1 MASERRDFVAAA
13 RLIETPA
20 RRPLE
25 YGDYAAYDHKKE
37 IRRPMSKR
45 RIVILTDGHTNPIT
59 AKTASCVVRYKP
71 DEVVALLDTTQPGRT
86 SQELLGVGGK
96 IPVVARLADA
106 PDANTLMI
114 GIAPSGGKL
123 PAAWRRILLE
133 AVERGMNVVSGLH
146 DFISSDAE
154 IAAAAA
160 RRGVEIYDVRKNNE
174 RDVANRRNLREDC
187 LRIHTI
193 GQDCSVGKMLAS
205 VEITLGLKKRG
216 YNAKFIATGQT
227 GIMIEGD
234 GCPVDCVVSDFV
246 NGAVEKLV
254 LANQHHDILVVEG
267 QGSLSHPRYSAVTAG
282 LLHGCVPHGMIMVYE
297 AGRTQVHGMEYVPL
311 MPLTKLVEAYEMFAS
326 LAMPAKVIG
335 VAVNSRL
342 LTPDEAEKERE
353 RVRRELGVPVC
364 DVIRNGPDDM
374 VNAVLALRRELFP
387 HLAKAG

>member
-1 MASERRDFVAAA
+1 M
-13 RLIETPA
+13 PQ
-20 RRPLE
+20 
-25 YGDYAAYDHKKE
+25 
-37 IRRPMSKR
+37 R

-59 AKTASCVVRYKP
+59 AKTASCVVRYKT

-86 SQELLGVGGK
+86 SQELLGVGGD

-106 PDANTLMI
+106 PEANTLMI

-123 PAAWRRILLE
+123 PAAWRKILLE
-133 AVERGMNVVSGLH
+133 AVERRMNIVSGLH
-146 DFISSDAE
+146 DFVANDVE

-160 RRGVEIYDVRKNNE
+160 RQGVEIYDVRKNNE

-205 VEITLGLKKRG
+205 VEITLGLKARG
-216 YNAKFIATGQT
+216 YDAKFIATGQT

-246 NGAVEKLV
+246 NGAVEKL
-254 LANQHHDILVVEG
+254 
-267 QGSLSHPRYSAVTAG
+267 
-282 LLHGCVPHGMIMVYE
+282 HGCVPHGMIMVYE
-297 AGRTQVHGMEYVPL
+297 AGRTQVSGMDYVSLTPL
-311 MPLTKLVEAYEMFAS
+311 AKLVEAYEMLAS
-326 LAMPAKVIG
+326 LAMPSRVIG

-342 LTPDEAEKERE
+342 LTSDEAEKERE

-364 DVIRNGPDDM
+364 DVIRHGPGDLVD
-374 VNAVLALRRELFP
+374 AVLALRQELFP

>member
-1 MASERRDFVAAA
+1 
-13 RLIETPA
+13 
-20 RRPLE
+20 
-25 YGDYAAYDHKKE
+25 
-37 IRRPMSKR
+37 MSKR
-45 RIVILTDGHTNPIT
+45 RIVILTDGHTNPVT

-86 SQELLGVGGK
+86 SQELLGVGGN

-106 PDANTLMI
+106 RDPNTLLI

-123 PAAWRRILLE
+123 PAAWRKILLE
-133 AVERGMNVVSGLH
+133 AVERGMNIVSGLH
-146 DFISSDAE
+146 DFIGNDAE

-216 YNAKFIATGQT
+216 YDAKFIATGQT

-297 AGRTQVHGMEYVPL
+297 AGRKNVSGMEYVPL
-311 MPLTKLVEAYEMFAS
+311 TPLAKLVEAYEMFAS
-326 LAMPAKVIG
+326 LAMPSRVIG

-342 LTPDEAEKERE
+342 LTPDEAEDERE

-374 VNAVLALRRELFP
+374 VDAVLALRHELFP

>member
-1 MASERRDFVAAA
+1 
-13 RLIETPA
+13 LIETAA
-20 RRPLE
+20 RAPLE
-25 YGDYAAYDHKKE
+25 YGDHAAYDHKKE
-37 IRRPMSKR
+37 IRQPMPKR
-45 RIVILTDGHTNPIT
+45 RIIILTDGHTNPIT

-133 AVERGMNVVSGLH
+133 AVERGMNIVSGLH

-205 VEITLGLKKRG
+205 VEIALGLKKRG
-216 YNAKFIATGQT
+216 YDAKFIATGQT

-297 AGRTQVHGMEYVPL
+297 AGRTHVSGMEYVPL
-311 MPLTKLVEAYEMFAS
+311 TPLAKLVEAYEMFAS

-342 LTPDEAEKERE
+342 LTPDEAEKERDH
-353 RVRRELGVPVC
+353 VRRELGVPVC
-364 DVIRNGPDDM
+364 DVIRNGPDDLIE
-374 VNAVLALRRELFP
+374 AVLALRHELFP

>member
-1 MASERRDFVAAA
+1 
-13 RLIETPA
+13 
-20 RRPLE
+20 
-25 YGDYAAYDHKKE
+25 
-37 IRRPMSKR
+37 MSQR

-71 DEVVALLDTTQPGRT
+71 EEVVALFDTTQAGRT
-86 SQELLGVGGK
+86 SQELLGVGGN
-96 IPVVARLADA
+96 IPVVGRLADA
-106 PDANTLMI
+106 ADANTLMI

-123 PAAWRRILLE
+123 PAAWKAIILE
-133 AVERGMNVVSGLH
+133 AVERGMNIVSGLH
-146 DFISSDAE
+146 DFLSNDAE

-160 RRGVEIYDVRKNNE
+160 RRGVEIYDVRKNSE
-174 RDVANRRNLREDC
+174 CDVANRRNLHEDC

-205 VEITLGLKKRG
+205 VELTLGLKARG
-216 YNAKFIATGQT
+216 YDAKFVATGQT

-297 AGRTQVHGMEYVPL
+297 AGRTHVHGMEYLSLTPL
-311 MPLTKLVEAYEMFAS
+311 AKLIEAYEMFAS
-326 LAMPAKVIG
+326 LASPARVVG

-342 LTPDEAEKERE
+342 LNPDEAERERE
-353 RVRRELGVPVC
+353 RVRRELGLPVC
-364 DVIRNGPDDM
+364 DVIRNGPGDLVD
-374 VNAVLALRRELFP
+374 AVLALRHELFP
-387 HLAKAG
+387 HLATAG

>member
-1 MASERRDFVAAA
+1 
-13 RLIETPA
+13 
-20 RRPLE
+20 
-25 YGDYAAYDHKKE
+25 
-37 IRRPMSKR
+37 MSKR
-45 RIVILTDGHTNPIT
+45 RIVILTDGHTNPVT

-86 SQELLGVGGK
+86 SQELLGVGGD

-106 PDANTLMI
+106 REPNTLLI

-123 PAAWRRILLE
+123 PAAWRKILLE
-133 AVERGMNVVSGLH
+133 AVERGMNIVSGLH
-146 DFISSDAE
+146 DFIGNDAE

-174 RDVANRRNLREDC
+174 RDVANRRNLRKDC

-205 VEITLGLKKRG
+205 VEITLGLKGRG
-216 YNAKFIATGQT
+216 YDAKFIATGQT

-297 AGRTQVHGMEYVPL
+297 AGRKNVSGMEFVPL
-311 MPLTKLVEAYEMFAS
+311 TPLAKLVEAYEMLAS
-326 LAMPAKVIG
+326 LAMPSRVIG

-342 LTPDEAEKERE
+342 LTPDEAEKERD

-364 DVIRNGPDDM
+364 DVIRNGPSDLVD
-374 VNAVLALRRELFP
+374 AVLALRHELFP
-387 HLAKAG
+387 HLAKAGK